1 MTAIV
6 IRSTIDR
13 RSNKPRLGLVA
24 RILDVVAAW
33 HDRRLQRRTLAGLSD
48 YQLHDMG
55 LSRSQVF
62 YEIEKPFWRV

>member
-1 MTAIV
+1 MTTIV
-6 IRSTIDR
+6 IRSSIDR
-13 RSNKPRLGLVA
+13 RQNKPRARLVG
-24 RILDVVAAW
+24 RILEIIAVW
-33 HDRRLQRRTLAGLSD
+33 HDRRLQRRSLAGLNE